1 MTLPLRKRWEFVFL
15 SRHRRGPKLSTNQVA
30 HEVSVRRSTVEHWLG
45 VYDATND
52 AIEEPRAG
60 RGRSTSQQQ
69 DVKIV
74 EPAEAHEDMIS
85 AGISGRL
92 KRKGVEVSPR
102 TVRRR
107 RTEAGLE
114 SLKPSFR
121 PLLNKKCHKTRLD
134 WAKKNASKTWDAVVF
149 SDETTFELYRK
160 VARVWR
166 RKRLWF
172 AEQLNIH

>member
-74 EPAEAHEDMIS
+74 ELAEAHEDMIS

-92 KRKGVEVSPR
+92 KRKSVEVSPR

-107 RTEAGLE
+107 RNEAGLE

-121 PLLNKKCHKTRLD
+121 PLLNKKCRKTRLD
-134 WAKKNASKTWDAVVF
+134 WAKKNASKKWDAVVF

>member
-1 MTLPLRKRWEFVFL
+1 MCPSPHTWG
-15 SRHRRGPKLSTNQVA
+15 RRVA
-30 HEVSVRRSTVEHWLG
+30 LHHLHWLG

-52 AIEEPRAG
+52 VTEGPRAG

-74 EPAEAHEDMIS
+74 ELAEAHEDMIS

-107 RTEAGLE
+107 LNEAGLE

-121 PLLNKKCHKTRLD
+121 PLLNKKCRKNRLD
-134 WAKKNASKTWDAVVF
+134 F
-149 SDETTFELYRK
+149 
-160 VARVWR
+160 
-166 RKRLWF
+166 
-172 AEQLNIH
+172 

>member
-15 SRHRRGPKLSTNQVA
+15 SRHRRGPKLSNNQVA
-30 HEVSVRRSTVEHWLG
+30 HEVSVSRSTVEHWLG

-74 EPAEAHEDMIS
+74 ELAEAHEDMTS

-102 TVRRR
+102 TVRLNV
-107 RTEAGLE
+107 AGLE

-121 PLLNKKCHKTRLD
+121 PLLNKKMPQKPLGLGKWTLQEDNDPKHRSVV
-134 WAKKNASKTWDAVVF
+134 AKKKTGGKKMEFVKWTGPHRAQ
-149 SDETTFELYRK
+149 T
-160 VARVWR
+160 
-166 RKRLWF
+166 
-172 AEQLNIH
+172 